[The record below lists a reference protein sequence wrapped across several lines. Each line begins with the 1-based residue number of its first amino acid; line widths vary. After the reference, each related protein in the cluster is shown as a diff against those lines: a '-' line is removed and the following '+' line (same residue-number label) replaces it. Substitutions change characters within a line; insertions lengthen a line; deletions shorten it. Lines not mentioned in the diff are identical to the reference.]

1 MVSSNHFIQFVKKVN
16 TTAQFTL
23 YLKALEEK
31 KKPHTTFNLIHC
43 DFYKVTPKYI
53 WLAQLCTTLSPK
65 NILIHNNFCCPTG

>member
-31 KKPHTTFNLIHC
+31 KKKPHTTFNLIHC

-53 WLAQLCTTLSPK
+53 WLA
-65 NILIHNNFCCPTG
+65 